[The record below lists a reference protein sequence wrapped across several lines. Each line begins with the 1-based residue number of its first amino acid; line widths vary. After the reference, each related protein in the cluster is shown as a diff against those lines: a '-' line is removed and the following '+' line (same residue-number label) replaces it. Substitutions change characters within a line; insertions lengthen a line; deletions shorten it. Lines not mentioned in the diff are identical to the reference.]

1 MAEDDID
8 AGEDQVQL
16 SFGEFLDF
24 TAMQSTIEGNNLR
37 NISNRVPWKPRC
49 SRRKQDIARGLR
61 PSNVAC
67 QWHANDRPDTAP
79 VESISL
85 NYDNRSSE
93 AGAGTCR
100 IWQVRPVH
108 MALGDYHSTCWSTR
122 LAAAETAG
130 SGRVSTASHTL
141 FIASVTASGS
151 WRARYSVTASVYTLL
166 RDFLS
171 RRDRRSASA
180 YTLSGIEMAVFIP
193 KV

>member
-8 AGEDQVQL
+8 ACEDQIQL
-16 SFGEFLDF
+16 SFGEFPDF
-24 TAMQSTIEGNNLR
+24 TAKQTTIEGNNLR

-49 SRRKQDIARGLR
+49 SRRKQDITRGLR
-61 PSNVAC
+61 PSKVAC

-85 NYDNRSSE
+85 NYDDRSSK

-108 MALGDYHSTCWSTR
+108 MALGNYHSTCWSVR

-180 YTLSGIEMAVFIP
+180 YTWSGIEMAVFIP
-193 KV
+193 GV